1 MLVSFFKVMIG
12 GCSGLVDSFKG
23 RPALFDSYGTSSK
36 SDQNILSVNMQQCG
50 YRQAFID
57 GSALN
62 A

>member
-1 MLVSFFKVMIG
+1 MIW
-12 GCSGLVDSFKG
+12 GCSGLEDSFKG
-23 RPALFDSYGTSSK
+23 RPTLFDSYGTRSK

-57 GSALN
+57 GFALN

>member
-1 MLVSFFKVMIG
+1 MIG